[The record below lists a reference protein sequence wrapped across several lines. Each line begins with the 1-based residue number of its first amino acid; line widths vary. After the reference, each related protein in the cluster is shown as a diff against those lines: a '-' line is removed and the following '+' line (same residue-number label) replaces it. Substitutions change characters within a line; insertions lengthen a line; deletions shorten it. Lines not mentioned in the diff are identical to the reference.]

1 MQKLKSQGVG
11 ILISTHDLNFAAEL
25 YNHIV
30 IIRDG
35 SVKLSSTS
43 AEVKTTYGNILLEDL
58 YTKVN
63 TDHSKY
69 IEEIIDDVRISSS

>member
-43 AEVKTTYGNILLEDL
+43 RSEERRVGKEDL